1 MSSSAN
7 LRRVRSR
14 FLIVFAFALIAT
26 ARSKAQNIDPAAMR
40 ANAIALE
47 QRGDNAAAE
56 QAWQSLAKADP
67 ANAEAFAHLGL
78 LEARQQRLE
87 SAIAFYGQAQALN
100 PNLPGLQM
108 NLGLAL
114 FKAAQF
120 PSAIQVFSTEIKK
133 HPNDQR
139 LTVLLGMAHYGMKDY
154 FVAIPYLRRAAEYDA
169 QNLTLRMALARS
181 CLLSK
186 QYQCVIDVHREI
198 KSLNPEAAGADIF
211 AAEAL
216 DAQQDRD
223 RAATQVQAALQANPD
238 EASAHLAL
246 GYLLWAKGQWAEA
259 AREFEAELHRDPQ
272 NLQARVYLADAQVRQ
287 GDLVTPLSDLQK
299 LVVSDPSEPLVH
311 LDLGVIAAN
320 SGRAEDAIQ
329 ELRIAMQDAPED
341 PDVHL
346 RSAKQLQLLGRTDE
360 AKLERERASRMPQPG
375 HPLLLDIL
383 ESSE

>member
-1 MSSSAN
+1 M
-7 LRRVRSR
+7 
-14 FLIVFAFALIAT
+14 
-26 ARSKAQNIDPAAMR
+26 DAADIR

-47 QRGDNAAAE
+47 QRGDNEGAE
-56 QAWQSLAKADP
+56 QAWQSFAKADP
-67 ANAEAFAHLGL
+67 GNAEALAHLGL

-87 SAIAFYGQAQALN
+87 NAIAFYRQAIALN

-120 PSAIQVFSTEIKK
+120 PSAMEAFSAEIKK
-133 HPNDQR
+133 NPNDQR

-154 FVAIPYLRRAAEYDA
+154 FVAIPYLRKAADRDA

-198 KSLNPEAAGADIF
+198 KSLNPEAAGADLL

-216 DAQQDRD
+216 DAQRDRD
-223 RAATQVQAALQANPD
+223 GAATQVQAALQANPD

-246 GYLLWAKGQWAEA
+246 GYLLWIKGRWAEA
-259 AREFEAELHRDPQ
+259 VHELEAEIQHDSQ
-272 NLQARVYLADAQVRQ
+272 NLQARMYLADAQVRQ
-287 GDLVTPLSDLQK
+287 GDFVTPLSDLQK
-299 LVVSDPSEPLVH
+299 LVLSDPSEPLVH

-320 SGRAEDAIQ
+320 NRRVEDAIR
-329 ELRIAMQDAPED
+329 EFRTAMQDAPECA
-341 PDVHL
+341 DVHL
-346 RSAKQLQLLGRTDE
+346 RSATQLQLLGRTDE
-360 AKLERERASRMPQPG
+360 AKLERERAGRMPQTG
-375 HPLLLDIL
+375 YPLLLDIL